1 MVKSAN
7 SLAVTVEGTV
17 IVVIG
22 WAVETGV
29 LVEGTGR
36 GVRKKKEG
44 DNLCTSVLG
53 LHFPR
58 RVAGRAR
65 LKS

>member
-7 SLAVTVEGTV
+7 SLAVMVEGTAM
-17 IVVIG
+17 VVIG

-36 GVRKKKEG
+36 GVGKKKG
-44 DNLCTSVLG
+44 DNLCT
-53 LHFPR
+53 
-58 RVAGRAR
+58 
-65 LKS
+65 